1 MMNLRVRAAALLCAA
16 SLLLL
21 LLWRNEQASAVENTF
36 FYADDDNGDSDL
48 LATEAGDAFS
58 EVSQQKQ
65 EQPAPVVQSVCALAE
80 FDPRARRL
88 NMTIFVFAWR
98 RLASVQ
104 RLLDSLQAAE
114 YCGHQIPLTIFVDGG
129 ASEAVV
135 SAARAAAWTHGK
147 KALVLYDEL
156 GLTQGIRGMWINASG
171 LDAPDHTH
179 VLPLEERPYPRR
191 PEDVRTGR
199 SSHGRVTLLKKP

>member
-1 MMNLRVRAAALLCAA
+1 MNLRVRAALLLCAA

-36 FYADDDNGDSDL
+36 FYADDNGDSDL

-104 RLLDSLQAAE
+104 RLLDSVAALN
-114 YCGHQIPLTIFVDGG
+114 PK
-129 ASEAVV
+129 
-135 SAARAAAWTHGK
+135 W
-147 KALVLYDEL
+147 
-156 GLTQGIRGMWINASG
+156 
-171 LDAPDHTH
+171 H
-179 VLPLEERPYPRR
+179 V
-191 PEDVRTGR
+191 
-199 SSHGRVTLLKKP
+199 

>member
-1 MMNLRVRAAALLCAA
+1 MSLRVRAALLLCAA

-36 FYADDDNGDSDL
+36 FYADDNGDSDL

-129 ASEAVV
+129 ASEEEEGEREAAVGDAV
-135 SAARAAAWTHGK
+135 EEEAGLDPTATAAKTTFAADAAFLQYLVITFCARA
-147 KALVLYDEL
+147 
-156 GLTQGIRGMWINASG
+156 
-171 LDAPDHTH
+171 
-179 VLPLEERPYPRR
+179 
-191 PEDVRTGR
+191 
-199 SSHGRVTLLKKP
+199 